1 MTALSM
7 ARRQELR
14 EDYPLWR
21 RQLPV
26 GYCECAGGAKRH
38 PVGCKAGSHQPFTCA
53 DVCAPPDG
61 GALATARAGA
71 SWRTSA
77 RITPNNRNFP
87 AGDLTTGPNLPL
99 DDLTAVMA
107 GIYGSAPGSH
117 GRCCQLV
124 APRHVSLLIVHTK
137 YTKGRRLDDT
147 A

>member
-53 DVCAPPDG
+53 DVCAPVR
-61 GALATARAGA
+61 ALPGRL
-71 SWRTSA
+71 SA
-77 RITPNNRNFP
+77 FSVFHSCS
-87 AGDLTTGPNLPL
+87 PL
-99 DDLTAVMA
+99 
-107 GIYGSAPGSH
+107 Y
-117 GRCCQLV
+117 
-124 APRHVSLLIVHTK
+124 
-137 YTKGRRLDDT
+137 
-147 A
+147 